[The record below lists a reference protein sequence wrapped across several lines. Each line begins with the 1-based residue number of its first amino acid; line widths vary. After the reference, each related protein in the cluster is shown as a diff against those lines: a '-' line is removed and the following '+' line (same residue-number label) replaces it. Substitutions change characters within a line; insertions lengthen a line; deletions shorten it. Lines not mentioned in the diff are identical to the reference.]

1 MRRQILMLWVCGLAL
16 SACAG
21 EDRAGQGVDLE
32 GMLAEPTHAFWSE
45 PAPDSFS
52 VRIMSTAGDFVIH
65 VDRRLAPRGADRFF
79 QLVRAGF
86 FDDSRFYRVRAGF
99 IAQFGIAGEP
109 GVAQVW
115 RDVVMPDD
123 SVRAT
128 NVRGAVA
135 YAMTGPGTRTTQ
147 IYINLS
153 DNRRLDGDG
162 FAPFGHV
169 TEGMAVVDALYAGYD
184 EEAGG
189 GMRGGRQGRL
199 FEGGNTHLDRDF
211 PRLDRL
217 IRAEIEP

>member
-1 MRRQILMLWVCGLAL
+1 
-16 SACAG
+16 
-21 EDRAGQGVDLE
+21 
-32 GMLAEPTHAFWSE
+32 
-45 PAPDSFS
+45 
-52 VRIMSTAGDFVIH
+52 
-65 VDRRLAPRGADRFF
+65 
-79 QLVRAGF
+79 
-86 FDDSRFYRVRAGF
+86 
-99 IAQFGIAGEP
+99 
-109 GVAQVW
+109 
-115 RDVVMPDD
+115 MPDD